1 MLYYAM
7 LCYAEAFMHDQAA
20 TAGVYPASACKGAGI
35 NHAMVGAGINALLLS
50 DNGLL
55 FCH

>member
-1 MLYYAM
+1 
-7 LCYAEAFMHDQAA
+7 MHDQAA